1 MRGKEKKEASN
12 SFTNKMRQD
21 SDETDA
27 GIETT
32 KREK

>member
-1 MRGKEKKEASN
+1 MKETSN
-12 SFTNKMRQD
+12 DSFANKMRQD